1 MLLQEKK
8 NYYDLNNDDDSLIE
22 IEEKKIMNLK
32 KAKIDF
38 KGLYYSLDGHNFFK
52 RVDRYYNKKLIFPFF
67 IYATFF
73 NLFEIVL
80 NIILLTYL
88 RKQPNEYS
96 KGLLI
101 ISIIFFISS
110 SVNSPALLLGSILA
124 LTATIRANLLPTP
137 RIVLKAKGT
146 FLLPSIF
153 VFNIRRMKRKSCS
166 E

>member
-73 NLFEIVL
+73 NAFEIIF
-80 NIILLTYL
+80 NIILLVAIRKESNKYDPSQRAITLIFNMIYLLFIHFLATFTIVKLKIQTYI
-88 RKQPNEYS
+88 YY
-96 KGLLI
+96 
-101 ISIIFFISS
+101 
-110 SVNSPALLLGSILA
+110 
-124 LTATIRANLLPTP
+124 
-137 RIVLKAKGT
+137 
-146 FLLPSIF
+146 
-153 VFNIRRMKRKSCS
+153 
-166 E
+166 